1 MLSYIFR
8 RLLSAIPFMF
18 LVSLTVFILIQL
30 PPGDFVD
37 SLVAQKAASG
47 EVMELAE
54 QIDMRQRYGLDQPI
68 IVQYFH
74 WITNILTKWDFGY
87 SFEWNSPVSELIGER
102 MNLTLIL
109 SIGTL
114 ILTWAMALPIGIYS
128 AVRRYSIGDYVFT
141 MVGFIGLAVP
151 PFLIAL
157 ILMYL
162 SVKYWSLDVTGL
174 FSAEYQNAPWS
185 WARAKDLLDHLW
197 IPMIILGT
205 SSTASLIRIM
215 RANLIDQ
222 LYMPYVVTARSK
234 GLTEVRLLVKYPVR
248 IALNPFVST
257 IGMILPHLVSG
268 AVITSIVLNLPT
280 AGPLLYTAL
289 LSQDIYLSGA
299 FLLLLCMM
307 TVVGT
312 LISDILL
319 VILDP
324 RIRLEQ

>member
-1 MLSYIFR
+1 MLSYILR

-37 SLVAQKAASG
+37 SMVAEKASAG

-54 QIDMRQRYGLDQPI
+54 QIEMRQRYGLDQPI

-87 SFEWNSPVSELIGER
+87 SFEWNSPVADLIGER

-109 SIGTL
+109 SVGTL
-114 ILTWAMALPIGIYS
+114 FLTWAMALPIGIYS
-128 AVRRYSIGDYVFT
+128 AVRRYSVGDYVFT
-141 MVGFIGLAVP
+141 TLGFIGLAVP

-185 WARAKDLLDHLW
+185 WDRVMDLIDHLW

-222 LYMPYVVTARSK
+222 LYMPYVVTARAK
-234 GLTEVRLLVKYPVR
+234 GMNEIRLLLKYPVR

-257 IGMILPHLVSG
+257 IGMILPNLVSG

-319 VILDP
+319 VVLDP